1 MSRRRVVVTGLG
13 ATTPIGGDVT
23 TSWSALLAG
32 TSGVR
37 NLTEEWAQSLPVH
50 FAARVAVE
58 PAEQMERVELRRLD
72 RSEQFALIA
81 SREAWKDAG
90 SPEIDKERLGVV
102 IASGIGGVTTLLDQ
116 YDILREKGAR
126 LVSPHTVPMLMP
138 NGPAANVGLELQ
150 ARAGVHTPVSA
161 CASGAEA
168 IGYAL
173 EMIRNDRA
181 DIVVSGGVEAAI
193 HAMPMSGF
201 AAMKA
206 LSTRNDEPQ
215 RASRPYDLNRD
226 GFVLGEGGGIL
237 VLEEYEHALARGAKI
252 YCEIAGQGL
261 TSDGYHIAAPDPDG
275 VGVQR
280 AVKFALRD
288 SGLTTKDIVHLNAHA
303 TSTPAGDVAE
313 AIGYAL
319 EMIRNDR
326 ADIVVGGGVEA
337 AIHAMPMSGFAAMK
351 ALSTRNDEPAR
362 ASRPYDLNRDGF
374 VLGEGGGILVL
385 EEYEHAVAR
394 GAKIYCEIAGQ
405 GLTSD
410 GYHIAAPD
418 PDGAG
423 VQRAVKFAL
432 RDSGLTTKDIVHLNA
447 HATSTPAGDVAEAN
461 ALRAALGADADHVA
475 VSATKSMTGHLLGG
489 AGAIESV
496 FIVKTLQDRLAPPTI
511 NIDDL
516 DPAVT
521 VDVVRD
527 KPRALPAGDIA
538 ALNDSFGFGGHNVVL
553 VFKSI

>member
-1 MSRRRVVVTGLG
+1 MSRRVVVTGLG
-13 ATTPIGGDVT
+13 ATTPLGGDVT
-23 TSWSALLAG
+23 STWSALLAG
-32 TSGVR
+32 QSGVR
-37 NLTEEWAQSLPVH
+37 LLTEEWAQTIPVH

-58 PAEQMERVELRRLD
+58 PSEQMERVELRRLD
-72 RSEQFALIA
+72 RSEQFAVVA
-81 SREAWKDAG
+81 SREAWKDSGA
-90 SPEIDKERLGVV
+90 PEMDKERLGVV
-102 IASGIGGVTTLLDQ
+102 IASGIDGVTTLLDQ

-150 ARAGVHTPVSA
+150 AKAGVHTPVSA

-168 IGYAL
+168 IGYAF
-173 EMIRNDRA
+173 EMIAHNRA
-181 DIVVSGGVEAAI
+181 DVVVSGGVEAAI

-206 LSTRNDEPQ
+206 LSTRND
-215 RASRPYDLNRD
+215 D
-226 GFVLGEGGGIL
+226 
-237 VLEEYEHALARGAKI
+237 
-252 YCEIAGQGL
+252 
-261 TSDGYHIAAPDPDG
+261 
-275 VGVQR
+275 
-280 AVKFALRD
+280 
-288 SGLTTKDIVHLNAHA
+288 
-303 TSTPAGDVAE
+303 
-313 AIGYAL
+313 
-319 EMIRNDR
+319 
-326 ADIVVGGGVEA
+326 
-337 AIHAMPMSGFAAMK
+337 
-351 ALSTRNDEPAR
+351 PAR

-394 GAKIYCEIAGQ
+394 GARIYCEIAGQ

-423 VQRAVKFAL
+423 VQRAIKFAL
-432 RDSGLTTKDIVHLNA
+432 RQAGISTKDIVHLNA

-461 ALRAALGADADHVA
+461 ALRAALGSDADHVA

-521 VDVVRD
+521 IDVVRNT
-527 KPRALPAGDIA
+527 PRTLPAGDIA

>member
-1 MSRRRVVVTGLG
+1 MSQRRVVVTGLG
-13 ATTPIGGDVT
+13 ATTPIGGDTAT
-23 TSWSALLAG
+23 TWSALLAG
-32 TSGVR
+32 KSGVR
-37 NLTEEWAQSLPVH
+37 SLTEEWAQTIPVT
-50 FAARVAVE
+50 FAARVAIE
-58 PAEQMERVELRRLD
+58 PSEQMDRVELRRLD

-90 SPEIDKERLGVV
+90 SPEIDRERLGVV
-102 IASGIGGVTTLLDQ
+102 IASGIGGVTTMLDQ
-116 YDILREKGAR
+116 YDILNTKGAR

-150 ARAGVHTPVSA
+150 AKAGVHTPVSA

-173 EMIRNDRA
+173 EMIRNNRA

-193 HAMPMSGF
+193 HQMPMSGF

-206 LSTRNDEPQ
+206 LSTRND
-215 RASRPYDLNRD
+215 D
-226 GFVLGEGGGIL
+226 
-237 VLEEYEHALARGAKI
+237 
-252 YCEIAGQGL
+252 
-261 TSDGYHIAAPDPDG
+261 
-275 VGVQR
+275 
-280 AVKFALRD
+280 
-288 SGLTTKDIVHLNAHA
+288 
-303 TSTPAGDVAE
+303 
-313 AIGYAL
+313 
-319 EMIRNDR
+319 
-326 ADIVVGGGVEA
+326 
-337 AIHAMPMSGFAAMK
+337 
-351 ALSTRNDEPAR
+351 PAR

-385 EEYEHAVAR
+385 EEYEHAKAR

-432 RDSGLTTKDIVHLNA
+432 RDSGLSTKDIVHINA
-447 HATSTPAGDVAEAN
+447 HATSTPAGDIAEAN
-461 ALRAALGADADHVA
+461 ALRSALGSDADHVA

-496 FIVKTLQDRLAPPTI
+496 FIVKAIQDRLAPPTI
-511 NIDDL
+511 NIENL

-521 VDVVRD
+521 IDVVRD

>member
-1 MSRRRVVVTGLG
+1 MSTRRVVVTGLG
-13 ATTPIGGDVT
+13 ATTPLGGDVRT
-23 TSWSALLAG
+23 TWSALLAG

-37 NLTEEWAQSLPVH
+37 LLTEDWAQLIPVH

-58 PAEQMERVELRRLD
+58 PSEQMERVEIRRLD

-81 SREAWKDAG
+81 SREAWRDAG
-90 SPEIDKERLGVV
+90 SPEMDKERLGVV

-116 YDILREKGAR
+116 YDILREKGSR

-150 ARAGVHTPVSA
+150 AKAGVHTPVSA

-173 EMIRNDRA
+173 DMIRNNRA
-181 DIVVSGGVEAAI
+181 DVVVSGGVEAAI

-206 LSTRNDEPQ
+206 LSTRNDDPT

-226 GFVLGEGGGIL
+226 GFVLGEGGGVL
-237 VLEEYEHALARGAKI
+237 VLEEYEHARARGAHI
-252 YCEIAGQGL
+252 YCEI
-261 TSDGYHIAAPDPDG
+261 
-275 VGVQR
+275 V
-280 AVKFALRD
+280 
-288 SGLTTKDIVHLNAHA
+288 
-303 TSTPAGDVAE
+303 
-313 AIGYAL
+313 
-319 EMIRNDR
+319 
-326 ADIVVGGGVEA
+326 
-337 AIHAMPMSGFAAMK
+337 
-351 ALSTRNDEPAR
+351 
-362 ASRPYDLNRDGF
+362 
-374 VLGEGGGILVL
+374 
-385 EEYEHAVAR
+385 
-394 GAKIYCEIAGQ
+394 GQ

-423 VQRAVKFAL
+423 VQRALKFAL
-432 RDSGLTTKDIVHLNA
+432 RDAGLTTKDIVHLNA

-521 VDVVRD
+521 IDVVRD
-527 KPRALPAGDIA
+527 KPRKLPAGDIA